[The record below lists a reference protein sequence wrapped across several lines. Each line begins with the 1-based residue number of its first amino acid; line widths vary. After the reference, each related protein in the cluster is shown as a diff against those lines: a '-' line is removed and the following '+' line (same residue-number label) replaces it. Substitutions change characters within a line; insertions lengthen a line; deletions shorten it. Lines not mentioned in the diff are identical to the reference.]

1 MVTTP
6 KGLIMRIARLLISVA
21 VVAALGFLG
30 VHLAPALARIAD
42 LTDIQAG
49 LMFGAVITW
58 AAFRIDALIHPTPT
72 QPN

>member
-30 VHLAPALARIAD
+30 VHLAPTLARIANISH
-42 LTDIQAG
+42 TQAG
-49 LMFGAVITW
+49 LIVGAAITW
-58 AAFRIDALIHPTPT
+58 AAFRIDTLIHPTPT